1 MAHRPAS
8 VDGRKSSN
16 CLRRGFDEIS
26 TFSFLIDMTQ
36 TSLMT
41 FDQTGFDSFI
51 ESRDEPDWLLAMR
64 REAWQHASA
73 MQWPE
78 RRHEEWI
85 RTDIRAFQI
94 NKFGIPTKL
103 ADTEAAA
110 LDRDSVHQLLQG
122 VNLAGRIETVDSTVV
137 TETLDD
143 SLAERGVVFGSL
155 ARLSH
160 THPELVREHLF
171 TAFDPDEDKFAA
183 LHAALWSGGQILFVP
198 RGLVLDR
205 PVHIGSILSPGGTD
219 TTHTLV
225 VLDEG
230 AEATVLHECNSVTPE
245 ASGLHLGAV
254 ELIQKPG
261 SHLRFVNLQEWGH
274 KTYNFAHQKATVDRD
289 ATLQWTLAAMGS
301 SLSKVNQTVDLIGPG
316 ANSQV
321 NGVMFTE
328 ARQHIAYHTLQHHK
342 APNCRSDFLYKAAQ
356 QDKSRTIWR
365 GMIKVDKKAQKTDGY
380 QRNDNL
386 VLSNT
391 SRADSI
397 PGLEIEADDVRC
409 THGSTT
415 AKVDEEQ
422 IFYARCRGFTRKEAT
437 RMIVSG
443 FFQQI
448 FDRISIESVREA
460 LAAAIARQVREYE

>member
-1 MAHRPAS
+1 VASPAIAS
-8 VDGRKSSN
+8 DPV
-16 CLRRGFDEIS
+16 LTQT
-26 TFSFLIDMTQ
+26 TFPFLIDMTQ

-51 ESRDEPDWLLAMR
+51 ESRDEPDWLLSLR

-73 MQWPE
+73 MQWPQ

-94 NKFGIPTKL
+94 NKFGIPTRRPEPQ
-103 ADTEAAA
+103 ASGA
-110 LDRDSVHQLLQG
+110 DRDSVHQLLQG
-122 VNLAGRIETVDSTVV
+122 VDLAGRVETVDSQVV
-137 TETLDD
+137 NE
-143 SLAERGVVFGSL
+143 SLAESWAERGVVFGSL
-155 ARLSH
+155 ARLSQ
-160 THPELVREHLF
+160 THGDLVRQHLF
-171 TAFDPDEDKFAA
+171 TVFDPDYDKFSA
-183 LHAALWSGGQILFVP
+183 LHAALWSGGQILYVP
-198 RGLVLDR
+198 RGVVLDR
-205 PVHIGSILSPGGTD
+205 PLHIGSILSQGGTD

-225 VLDEG
+225 VLEEG
-230 AEATVLHECNSVTPE
+230 AEATVLHECNSVVPQ

-261 SHLRFVNLQEWGH
+261 SHLRYVNLQEWGH
-274 KTYNFAHQKATVDRD
+274 KTYNFSHQKATVDRD
-289 ATLQWTLAAMGS
+289 ATLQWTIAAMGS
-301 SLSKVNQTVDLIGPG
+301 CLSKVNQTVDLVGAG

-328 ARQHIAYHTLQHHK
+328 GRQHIAYHTLQHHR
-342 APNCRSDFLYKAAQ
+342 ASNCHSDFLYKAAQ
-356 QDKSRTIWR
+356 QDKSRTVWR
-365 GMIKVDKKAQKTDGY
+365 GMIKVDKDAQKTDGY

-448 FDRISIESVREA
+448 FDRISIESVRDA

>member
-1 MAHRPAS
+1 
-8 VDGRKSSN
+8 
-16 CLRRGFDEIS
+16 
-26 TFSFLIDMTQ
+26 MTQ
-36 TSLMT
+36 TTLTT
-41 FDQTGFDSFI
+41 FDQAGFDAFI

-64 REAWQHASA
+64 REAWQHGSD

-94 NKFGIPTKL
+94 GKYSVPTGPDQDEPAL
-103 ADTEAAA
+103 ADHEQ
-110 LDRDSVHQLLQG
+110 VHQLLQD
-122 VNLAGRIETVDSTVV
+122 VDLAGRIETVDSKIVG
-137 TETLDD
+137 ESLDE
-143 SLAERGVVFGSL
+143 SAAERGVVFGSL
-155 ARLSH
+155 SRLCK
-160 THPELVREHLF
+160 THPDLVRKHLF

-183 LHAALWSGGQILFVP
+183 LHAAFWSGGQILYVP
-198 RGLVLDR
+198 RGVVLER
-205 PVHIGSILSPGGTD
+205 PVHIGSILSEGGTD
-219 TTHTLV
+219 TTHTLII
-225 VLDEG
+225 LEDG
-230 AEATVLHECNSVTPE
+230 AEATVLHESNGASTN

-261 SHLRFVNLQEWGH
+261 SHLRYVNLQEWGH
-274 KTYNFAHQKATVDRD
+274 KTYNFAQQKASVDRD

-301 SLSKVNQTVDLIGPG
+301 MLSKVNQTVDLVGPG

-342 APNCRSDFLYKAAQ
+342 APGCRSDFLYKAAQ
-356 QDKSRTIWR
+356 QDKSRTVWR
-365 GMIKVDKKAQKTDGY
+365 GMIKVDKEAQKTDGY

>member
-1 MAHRPAS
+1 
-8 VDGRKSSN
+8 
-16 CLRRGFDEIS
+16 
-26 TFSFLIDMTQ
+26 MTQ
-36 TSLMT
+36 TTLTT
-41 FDQTGFDSFI
+41 FDQTGFDAFI

-64 REAWQHASA
+64 REAWQHGSA

-94 NKFGIPTKL
+94 GKYSVPTGPDQGESTL
-103 ADTEAAA
+103 ADREQ
-110 LDRDSVHQLLQG
+110 VHQLLQD
-122 VNLAGRIETVDSTVV
+122 VELAGRIETVDSKVV
-137 TETLDD
+137 DESLDATA
-143 SLAERGVVFGSL
+143 AEKGVVFGSL
-155 ARLSH
+155 SRLCK
-160 THPELVREHLF
+160 THPDLVRQHLF

-183 LHAALWSGGQILFVP
+183 LHAAFWSGGQILYVP
-198 RGLVLDR
+198 RGVVLDR
-205 PVHIGSILSPGGTD
+205 PVHIGSILSEGGTD
-219 TTHTLV
+219 TTHTLII
-225 VLDEG
+225 LEDG
-230 AEATVLHECNSVTPE
+230 AEATVLHESNGAPDA

-261 SHLRFVNLQEWGH
+261 SHLRYVNLQEWGH
-274 KTYNFAHQKATVDRD
+274 KTYNFAQQKASVDRD

-301 SLSKVNQTVDLIGPG
+301 MLSKVNQTVDLVGPG

-342 APNCRSDFLYKAAQ
+342 APGCRSDFLYKAAQ
-356 QDKSRTIWR
+356 QDKSRTVWR
-365 GMIKVDKKAQKTDGY
+365 GMIKVDKDAQKTDGY